1 MVRIFPVDS
10 AGQWPYVHVISKGNQ
25 VRLRE
30 NRQMTNL
37 PAKRAYLTNGGKAGW
52 FLTIVEAGQEYG
64 AGQRV
69 TVSGRREA
77 RRVCAELGAVTW
89 NF

>member
-1 MVRIFPVDS
+1 
-10 AGQWPYVHVISKGNQ
+10 
-25 VRLRE
+25 
-30 NRQMTNL
+30 MTNL

-77 RRVCAELGAVTW
+77 RRVCDELGAVAW

>member
-1 MVRIFPVDS
+1 MNS
-10 AGQWPYVHVISKGNQ
+10 
-25 VRLRE
+25 
-30 NRQMTNL
+30 L

-52 FLTIVEAGQEYG
+52 FLTIVDAGQDYG

-69 TVSGRREA
+69 PVSGRREA
-77 RRVCAELGAVTW
+77 RRVCADLGAVAW

>member
-1 MVRIFPVDS
+1 MP
-10 AGQWPYVHVISKGNQ
+10 
-25 VRLRE
+25 
-30 NRQMTNL
+30 NL

-52 FLTIVEAGQEYG
+52 FLTIVAAGQEYG

-69 TVSGRREA
+69 PVSGRREA
-77 RRVCAELGAVTW
+77 RRVCADLGAVAW